1 MMDGGARI
9 FSPVLERIR
18 GLAEMSRPAVIAID
32 GRCGSGKTWLA
43 RLIAESFPCNVLH
56 MDDFYLP
63 FARRARDWEAVPGG
77 NMDFERLRSEL
88 LLPIQAGK
96 DAIYRPYCCPRDSFG
111 EAVALPRRELTV
123 VEGSYSR
130 HPSMGIAYD
139 LTIFLTCAREVQR
152 RRLKQRE
159 GSRFA
164 AFEQRWIPMEEKY
177 FRCFDVEATSDM
189 VLDTGGA
196 F

>member
-1 MMDGGARI
+1 MRDDGARI
-9 FSPVLERIR
+9 FSPVLERIKE
-18 GLAEMSRPAVIAID
+18 LAERGGPAVIAID

-63 FARRARDWEAVPGG
+63 FARRAGDWETVPGG
-77 NMDFERLRSEL
+77 NMDFERLRGEL
-88 LLPIQAGK
+88 LLPIQEGK
-96 DAIYRPYCCPRDSFG
+96 GAVYRPYCCPRDSFG
-111 EAVALPRRELTV
+111 EAVPLPRRELTV

-130 HPSMGIAYD
+130 HPSMDIAYD
-139 LTIFLTCAREVQR
+139 LTIFLTCAGEVQR

-164 AFEQRWIPMEEKY
+164 AFEQRWIPMEENY
-177 FRCFDVEATSDM
+177 FRRFDVEATSDM

>member
-18 GLAEMSRPAVIAID
+18 GLAKRGGPAVIAID

-63 FARRARDWEAVPGG
+63 FARRAGDWEAVLGG
-77 NMDFERLRSEL
+77 NMDFERLRNEV

-96 DAIYRPYCCPRDSFG
+96 DAIYRPYCCPEDSFG
-111 EAVALPRRELTV
+111 EAMTLPCRELTV

-130 HPSMGIAYD
+130 HPSMDIAYD
-139 LTIFLTCAREVQR
+139 LTIFLTCAGEVQR

-164 AFEQRWIPMEEKY
+164 AFEQRWIPMEENY
-177 FRCFDVEATSDM
+177 FRRFDVEGTSDM